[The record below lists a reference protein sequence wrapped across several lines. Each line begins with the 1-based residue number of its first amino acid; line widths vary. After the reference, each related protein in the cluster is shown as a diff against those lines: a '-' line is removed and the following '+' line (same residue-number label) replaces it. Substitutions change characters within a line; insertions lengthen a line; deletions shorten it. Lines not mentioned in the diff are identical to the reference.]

1 MQSKYLYKIIIP
13 LFCIAVSAGCK
24 KWLDVSPKTQIREA
38 ELFTSEQGFEDALTG
53 VYLKLGSRSLYGQN
67 LTMGFL
73 DVLGQYYNLSTSSNT
88 TFKQA
93 AAFDY
98 EDAGVKGIIAGIW
111 TDAYAS
117 IANLDNLLAQIDEN
131 KTLFANHN
139 FESVKGQAL
148 ALRAFVHF
156 DLLRLFGP
164 SPEVDA
170 EKKSIPYLT
179 SFGVSVYP
187 LLTVNQVMDS
197 CLKDLSQ
204 AEQLLSIDKTVSI
217 RSNPN
222 PSSNYMNYWAVK
234 GLQARIYLYRG
245 DKINAKA
252 AAMEVINN
260 QALFPFVKAAE
271 AAATINR
278 DRLYPTEH
286 LFALNVYS
294 LKTYTEEYTKTGVV
308 NGTPLLYTTTTNT
321 KNLYETSSGGSSDIR
336 FNYDFFQYGSGY
348 STSKYWQEDIAQSS
362 YYQYLI
368 NTIPLIRLSEMYYI
382 AAECANDPAEGVG
395 YLNTVRANR
404 GLSNLDTGI
413 SAENL
418 ESEILKEYKKEFY
431 AEGQLFYYFKRLN
444 KAKIDGSSVNAA
456 DVYVLPLPEDEIEF
470 GKRF

>member
-1 MQSKYLYKIIIP
+1 MCLKYIYKIIIP
-13 LFCIAVSAGCK
+13 LFFIAASAGCK
-24 KWLDVSPKTQIREA
+24 KWLDVSPKTQIREG
-38 ELFTSEQGFEDALTG
+38 ELLTSEQGFEDALTG

-73 DVLGQYYNLSTSSNT
+73 DVLGQYYSVSTSSNS

-93 AAFDY
+93 ASFDY
-98 EDAGVKGIIAGIW
+98 ADAGVKGAIAGIW

-117 IANLDNLLAQIDEN
+117 IANLDNLLAQIDN
-131 KTLFANHN
+131 KRGLFAESN

-148 ALRAFVHF
+148 ALRAFIHF
-156 DLLRLFGP
+156 DLLRLFGSAP
-164 SPEVDA
+164 VVNS

-197 CLKDLSQ
+197 CLKDLS
-204 AEQLLSIDKTVSI
+204 AAGELLSNNKTVSI

-222 PSSNYMNYWAVK
+222 PSSNNMNYWAVK
-234 GLQARIYLYRG
+234 GLEARIYLYRG
-245 DKINAKA
+245 DKLKAKT

-260 QALFPFVKAAE
+260 QTLFPFVKAAE

-278 DRLYPTEH
+278 DRLYATEH
-286 LFALNVYS
+286 LFALNVYN
-294 LKTYTEEYTKTGVV
+294 LKTYTEEYTKTNVV
-308 NGTPLLYTTTTNT
+308 NGMPLLYTTTTNT

-336 FNYDFFQYGSGY
+336 FNYDFYQYGSGY
-348 STSKYWQEDIAQSS
+348 SSSKYWQDDIAQSS

-368 NTIPLIRLSEMYYI
+368 NTVPLIRLSEMYYI
-382 AAECANDPAEGVG
+382 AAECSDDPAEGVG

-404 GLSNLDTGI
+404 GLSNLDPAI
-413 SAENL
+413 SADNL
-418 ESEILKEYKKEFY
+418 QTEILKEYKKEFY

-444 KAKIDGSSVNAA
+444 KAKIDGSTVNAT